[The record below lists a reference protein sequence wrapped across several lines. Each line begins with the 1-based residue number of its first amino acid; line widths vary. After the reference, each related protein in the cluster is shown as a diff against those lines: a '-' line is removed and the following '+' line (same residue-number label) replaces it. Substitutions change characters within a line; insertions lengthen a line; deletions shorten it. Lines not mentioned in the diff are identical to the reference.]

1 MKSKNRKAQLT
12 IVGLLLVFIMIIVVA
27 NFMPTIAEQIDLA
40 KNNTPTLST
49 STKAFMD
56 LIPMFLILA
65 IIITLFIFAVP
76 YRPAG

>member
-49 STKAFMD
+49 STEAFMD